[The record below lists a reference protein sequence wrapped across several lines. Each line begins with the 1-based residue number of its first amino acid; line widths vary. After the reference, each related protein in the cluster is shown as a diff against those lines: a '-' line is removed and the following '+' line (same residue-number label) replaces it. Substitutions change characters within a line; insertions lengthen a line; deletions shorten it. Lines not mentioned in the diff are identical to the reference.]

1 MSNLIRFICYK
12 WGKKYPAVYVNRLY
26 SMVQSNYNKPFYFH
40 CITDDPTDIRNEVII
55 NNLDELSEFRGTQE
69 TMFTIEK
76 LSSFKDG
83 FLNCHGPYVL
93 LDLDILIHGNIT
105 DYLEGCFTEF
115 RLIYNYWASPEAII
129 THYGHNYCAINSSF
143 VTWQGNQAD
152 HIFKFYKQNMA
163 KISKIYWSLD
173 HSLFYLQEGKYSYHP
188 QGLIYT
194 YNAGASWPND
204 INIGKYRED
213 YKICLFNN
221 SHGVGFDLN
230 QVKGWPKEIWESY
243 DNV

>member
-1 MSNLIRFICYK
+1 
-12 WGKKYPAVYVNRLY
+12 
-26 SMVQSNYNKPFYFH
+26 MVKANYNRPFAFH
-40 CITDDPTDIRNEVII
+40 CITDNHIGIRKEVII
-55 NNLDELSEFRGTQE
+55 NDINQVSAFRGTRE

-76 LSSFKDG
+76 LSSFQKG
-83 FLNCHGPYVL
+83 FLNCDGPYVL

-105 DYLEGCFTEF
+105 EYLDNCFTEF
-115 RLIYNYWASPEAII
+115 RLIHNYWAPPEAII

-143 VTWQGNQAD
+143 VTWKYDQAD
-152 HIFKFYKQNMA
+152 HIFNFYKDNMN

-188 QGLIYT
+188 KNLVYS
-194 YNAGASWPND
+194 YNAGATWPDD
-204 INIGKYRED
+204 ITLGKYREN

-230 QVKGWPKEIWESY
+230 QVKGWPKEMWEKY
-243 DNV
+243 DI